1 MLLRLAENFRA
12 VFYAPFYATQALGLF
27 ADEGVELQLLDSPA
41 PGAAIAG
48 LRSGEIDVT
57 WAGPMRVIKD
67 RDERRMDGASL
78 VCFCEVVTRDPFFLV
93 GRADAARQEPPG
105 FRLAD
110 LAHLRLG
117 SVNEV
122 VTPWLCLQQDLRD
135 AGVDPAAVERV
146 TDQSMQA
153 NFDALREGRL
163 DVAQLFEPYVSMA
176 LAEGWG
182 RILHA
187 ASDRGPT
194 SYTSLIATRDGVERN
209 RPALQAAVR
218 ATARMQQWLARHD
231 AQDLAAVVARFFP
244 EVAPALLQA
253 ALQRYMRAGIWSKTP
268 AISQPGF
275 ARLTLSVRTGGLV
288 NGETTYESCVIE
300 P

>member
-12 VFYAPFYATQALGLF
+12 VFYAPFYATQALGF
-27 ADEGVELQLLDSPA
+27 YAAEGVELRLLDSPA
-41 PGAAIAG
+41 PGASIAG

-57 WAGPMRVIKD
+57 WAGPMRVIKE
-67 RDERRMDGASL
+67 RDERSMDGASL

-93 GRADAARQEPPG
+93 GRADPSRREPPG

-135 AGVDPAAVERV
+135 AGVDPVAVERV

-194 SYTSLIATRDGVERN
+194 SYTSLIATREGVERN

-218 ATARMQQWLARHD
+218 ATARMQQWLAQHD
-231 AQDLAAVVARFFP
+231 AQDIAAVVARFFP
-244 EVAPALLQA
+244 HVAPALLQA

>member
-27 ADEGVELQLLDSPA
+27 AEEGVELQLLDSPA

-57 WAGPMRVIKD
+57 WAGPMRVMKD
-67 RDERRMDGASL
+67 RDERSMDGSSL

-93 GRADAARQEPPG
+93 GRADAAVQEPRG

-110 LAHLRLG
+110 LAHLRMG
-117 SVNEV
+117 SVSEV

-153 NFDALREGRL
+153 NLDALREGRL

-182 RILHA
+182 CILHA
-187 ASDRGPT
+187 ASGRGPT
-194 SYTSLIATRDGVERN
+194 SYTSLIATRDGMERN
-209 RPALQAAVR
+209 RLALRAAVR
-218 ATARMQQWLARHD
+218 ATARMQQWLAAHD
-231 AQDLAAVVARFFP
+231 AHDLAGIAAPFFP
-244 EVAPALLQA
+244 QVAPVLLLSALR
-253 ALQRYMRAGIWSKTP
+253 RYARAGIWSEEP
-268 AISQPGF
+268 SISRPGF
-275 ARLTLSVRTGGLV
+275 ARLAQSVRSGALV
-288 NGETTYESCVIE
+288 RGEPTYESCVIE